1 VDITDSRVLCQIKLA
16 WRKKTTAMDPIL
28 SKYYDKTPR
37 PFHASALIAY
47 NAQGDAIYSNIKGTQ
62 SADPVGPAVTE
73 DSIFWV
79 ASLTKIVTAVAVMIV
94 VERGLIALDDD
105 VGQVVP
111 ELAAPEVLSGFD
123 EDGTDLLDPN
133 CCCQMNRHC

>member
-1 VDITDSRVLCQIKLA
+1 
-16 WRKKTTAMDPIL
+16 MDTIL
-28 SKYYDKTPR
+28 STYYDKTPR
-37 PFHASALIAY
+37 PFHAGALTAY
-47 NAQGDAIYSNIKGTQ
+47 NAQGDVLYSSIKGTQ
-62 SADPVGPAVTE
+62 TADPAGPAVTQ

-94 VERGLIALDDD
+94 VERGLISLDDD

-123 EDGTDLLDPN
+123 EDGTVV
-133 CCCQMNRHC
+133 